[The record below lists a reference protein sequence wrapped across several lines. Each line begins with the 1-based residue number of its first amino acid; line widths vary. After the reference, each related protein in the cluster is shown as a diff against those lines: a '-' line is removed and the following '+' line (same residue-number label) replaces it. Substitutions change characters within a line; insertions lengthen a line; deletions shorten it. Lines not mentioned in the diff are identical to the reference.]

1 MCLRVKA
8 FALTG
13 RGDSTMQEP
22 QGVASLALGYVFH
35 WAFSPPLLNSKL
47 ELRHSHIS
55 TLRNMLVL
63 ILSLIVLCV
72 IAAIAGWL
80 RNRSLK
86 RQLER
91 GEIDEMPHIK
101 KRPEGCCGKHAVC
114 EKDEMAAALAQPIE
128 YFDDE
133 ELDSFKGRPSDSYTP
148 QEVEQFE
155 EVMTTMQPQEVAAW
169 LRSLQLRSVN
179 LPDDLKDEAMLLM
192 EE

>member
-1 MCLRVKA
+1 
-8 FALTG
+8 
-13 RGDSTMQEP
+13 
-22 QGVASLALGYVFH
+22 
-35 WAFSPPLLNSKL
+35 
-47 ELRHSHIS
+47 
-55 TLRNMLVL
+55 MLVL

-91 GEIDEMPHIK
+91 GEINEMPHIK

-155 EVMTTMQPQEVAAW
+155 EVMTTMQPQQVAAW
-169 LRSLQLRSVN
+169 
-179 LPDDLKDEAMLLM
+179 
-192 EE
+192 

>member
-1 MCLRVKA
+1 M
-8 FALTG
+8 
-13 RGDSTMQEP
+13 
-22 QGVASLALGYVFH
+22 
-35 WAFSPPLLNSKL
+35 
-47 ELRHSHIS
+47 
-55 TLRNMLVL
+55 L
-63 ILSLIVLCV
+63 ILFLSLVFLCIVAFV
-72 IAAIAGWL
+72 AGWL

-86 RQLER
+86 KQLER
-91 GEIDEMPHIK
+91 GEITEMPHIK

-133 ELDSFKGRPSDSYTP
+133 ELDNFKGRPSDGYTP

-155 EVMTTMQPQEVAAW
+155 EVMTTMQPHEVAAW
-169 LRSLQLRSVN
+169 LRSLQLRMVN

>member
-1 MCLRVKA
+1 
-8 FALTG
+8 
-13 RGDSTMQEP
+13 
-22 QGVASLALGYVFH
+22 
-35 WAFSPPLLNSKL
+35 
-47 ELRHSHIS
+47 
-55 TLRNMLVL
+55 MLVL

-91 GEIDEMPHIK
+91 GEINEMPHIK

-128 YFDDE
+128 YFDDV

-192 EE
+192 AE

>member
-1 MCLRVKA
+1 MCKCLVNVQMCKCANGRLCTRVHAVIKTLNHLHICT
-8 FALTG
+8 FSHLHISQAL
-13 RGDSTMQEP
+13 
-22 QGVASLALGYVFH
+22 AY
-35 WAFSPPLLNSKL
+35 
-47 ELRHSHIS
+47 SHIS

-80 RNRSLK
+80 RNRSLQ

-91 GEIDEMPHIK
+91 GEINEMPHIK

-192 EE
+192 AE